1 MDLKQFVF
9 NPFGVNGFVLSND
22 AGDAILI
29 DPSAGREVERKALA
43 DYIEAKGLKVRHL
56 LNTHLHLDHVLGN
69 AFVERTYGVAPEAHE
84 EDMFLLDLQEE
95 QSQMFGLPVEETSP
109 ALGNYLAEGDVVE
122 VPGISLKAL
131 HIAGHS
137 PGGLAFYCENP
148 GKVNGNAAPPL
159 LFSGDIL
166 FAGSMGRSDLF
177 GGDEEALI
185 KGIKEKLLVLP
196 EETLVFPGHGPSTT
210 IGDERC
216 WF

>member
-1 MDLKQFVF
+1 MHLQQFVF

-22 AGDAILI
+22 AGEAILI
-29 DPSAGREVERKALA
+29 DPSAGREAERKALA
-43 DYIEAKGLKVRHL
+43 DYISSNNLKVVRL

-69 AFVERTYGVAPEAHE
+69 AFVERTYGVKPEAHE
-84 EDMFLLDLQEE
+84 EDAFLLDLQEE

-109 ALGNYLAEGDVVE
+109 ALGDYLAEGDVVE
-122 VPGISLKAL
+122 IPGISLKVL

-148 GKVNGNAAPPL
+148 GEVNGKKVPPL

-177 GGDEEALI
+177 GGDEETLVS
-185 KGIKEKLLVLP
+185 GIKSKLMTLP
-196 EETLVFPGHGPSTT
+196 AETLVFPGHGPTTT

>member
-1 MDLKQFVF
+1 MLLKHFVV
-9 NPFGVNGFVLSND
+9 NPFGVNAFVLSND
-22 AGDAILI
+22 AGEAILI
-29 DPSAGREVERKALA
+29 DPSVSREAERKAFA
-43 DYIEAKGLKVRHL
+43 DYISSNNLKVVRL

-69 AFVERTYGVAPEAHE
+69 AFVERTYGVKPEAHE
-84 EDMFLLDLQEE
+84 EDAFLLDLQEE

-109 ALGNYLAEGDVVE
+109 ALGDYLAEGDVVE
-122 VPGISLKAL
+122 ILGISLKVL

-148 GKVNGNAAPPL
+148 GEVNGKNAPPL

-177 GGDEEALI
+177 GGDEEALVS
-185 KGIKEKLLVLP
+185 GIKSKLMPLP
-196 EETLVFPGHGPSTT
+196 AETLVFPGHGPSTT